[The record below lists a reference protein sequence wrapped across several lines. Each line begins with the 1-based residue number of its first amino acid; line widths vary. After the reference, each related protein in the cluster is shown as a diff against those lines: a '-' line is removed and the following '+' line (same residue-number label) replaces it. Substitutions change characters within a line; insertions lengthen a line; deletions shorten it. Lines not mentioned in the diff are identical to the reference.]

1 MVLELKLTTEKVGD
15 NGKKFIVSRDPP
27 SMEKSTLFIICCIV
41 GILWLWIGV
50 KKLKWLVTF
59 IFLLTYFIRC
69 FQIEQEIITILP
81 SFGIEFKHIL
91 FSGIAIN
98 TKFIVWNDI
107 DTIII
112 NEGFTMF
119 NVHYYLA
126 ILPKDK
132 KELHLP
138 FTTFVPRLDILLPI
152 YKEIKF
158 LIQKYKFN
166 DYPLASKESKVD
178 VATNLEN
185 DDNDINNENDGSCM
199 IDEDVDDSKSD

>member
-1 MVLELKLTTEKVGD
+1 MELKLTTKKVGD
-15 NGKKFIVSRDPP
+15 HGKKFIVSRDPP
-27 SMEKSTLFIICCIV
+27 SMRKSTLFIICCILGV
-41 GILWLWIGV
+41 LWWWIGV
-50 KKLKWLVTF
+50 KKLKWFVTF

-69 FQIEQEIITILP
+69 FQIEQEVITILP

-91 FSGIAIN
+91 FSGIAVN

-126 ILPKDK
+126 ILPRDQ
-132 KELHLP
+132 KELYLP
-138 FTTFVPRLDILLPI
+138 FQSFTPKLNILLPI

-158 LIQKYKFN
+158 LIEKYKFQ
-166 DYPLASKESKVD
+166 DYPPSKQKESEI
-178 VATNLEN
+178 TNIEDNN
-185 DDNDINNENDGSCM
+185 DTCM
-199 IDEDVDDSKSD
+199 IDQDVDDSKSD